1 MIELLIVDGKLP
13 SGPTPGNPE
22 LIAGD
27 DQLGWYGEV
36 PVTDLITGPDL
47 ATILGLTLGTSQ
59 NPNAPW
65 LKFAYQGK
73 ILFIAKQTYRHSI
86 SMDAFLNAQIA
97 AGNRTLTIKGRTYKI
112 RLMTGTDGAGELAP
126 GGEWNALMYRVAAGA
141 QIPAEDK
148 WANYT
153 TSEMSYGSGGNGY
166 ITWCREVRVSAGSI
180 YATRG
185 NGSITAI
192 HGYTKAT
199 ATFQYGWRP
208 VLELVA

>member
-1 MIELLIVDGKLP
+1 MIELLIVEEKIVT
-13 SGPTPGNPE
+13 GPIPGTPTLLAGN
-22 LIAGD
+22 

-36 PVTDLITGPDL
+36 PVTDFINGPDL
-47 ATILGLTLGTSQ
+47 ATRVGLTLGTSQ
-59 NPNAPW
+59 NPTGAW

-97 AGNRTLTIKGRTYKI
+97 TGNRTVTIGGRTYRI
-112 RLMTGTDGAGELAP
+112 RLMTGTDGAGELVT
-126 GGEWNALMYRVAAGA
+126 GGEWNALMYRVAAGT

-166 ITWCREVRVSAGSI
+166 ITWCREVRASAGAI

-199 ATFQYGWRP
+199 ASFQYGWRP
-208 VLELVA
+208 VLELVP